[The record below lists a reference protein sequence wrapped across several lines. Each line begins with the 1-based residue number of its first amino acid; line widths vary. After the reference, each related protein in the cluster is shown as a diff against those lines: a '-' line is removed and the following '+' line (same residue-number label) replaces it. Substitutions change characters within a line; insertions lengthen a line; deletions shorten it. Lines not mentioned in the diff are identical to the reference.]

1 MSNVTRKYITVSY
14 ELYAPNA
21 EGVEELVEAA
31 PVEHPMQ
38 FISNMGTMLPAFE
51 AQVQNLNEGDTY
63 DFTLTPEDAYG
74 EYEEAHVISLDKAVF
89 SPSGHFD
96 SDNVFVGAT
105 IPLVNEDGNR
115 FQGTVVDIAEDKVTV
130 DLNHPLAGKA
140 LRFKG
145 QIVTSRPATDEEI
158 DALILRLSGVHGG
171 CGCGDSCGCGGHDD
185 DHGCGCG
192 GHGQG
197 DGCGCGG
204 DCKCGTEGHGD
215 CGCGG
220 KH

>member
-1 MSNVTRKYITVSY
+1 MSNLTRKYITVSY
-14 ELYAPNA
+14 ELYAPNS
-21 EGVEELVEAA
+21 EGAEELVEAA

-63 DFTLTPEDAYG
+63 DFTLSPEEAYG
-74 EYEEAHVISLDKAVF
+74 EYEEAHVITLDKAVF
-89 SPSGHFD
+89 SPSGYFD
-96 SDNVFVGAT
+96 NENVFVGAS

-115 FQGTVVDIAEDKVTV
+115 FQGIVVEITDDKVTV
-130 DLNHPLAGKA
+130 DLNHPLAGRA

-171 CGCGDSCGCGGHDD
+171 CGCGDSCGCGDEN
-185 DHGCGCG
+185 
-192 GHGQG
+192 

-204 DCKCGTEGHGD
+204 NHGGCGCGDSCECGTDGHSD

>member
-1 MSNVTRKYITVSY
+1 MSNLTRKYITVSY
-14 ELYAPNA
+14 ELYAPNS
-21 EGVEELVEAA
+21 EGAEELVEAA

-63 DFTLTPEDAYG
+63 DFTLSPEEAYG
-74 EYEEAHVISLDKAVF
+74 EYEEAHVITLDKAVF

-96 SDNVFVGAT
+96 NENVFVGAS
-105 IPLVNEDGNR
+105 IPLINEDGNR
-115 FQGTVVDIAEDKVTV
+115 FQGIVVEITDDKVTV
-130 DLNHPLAGKA
+130 DLNHPLAGRA

-171 CGCGDSCGCGGHDD
+171 CGCGDSCGCGDEN
-185 DHGCGCG
+185 
-192 GHGQG
+192 

-204 DCKCGTEGHGD
+204 NHGGCGCGDNCECGTDGHSD